1 MKTSAVAVRSVL
13 RDGLEHPSGYQT
25 ARAGLATFTAV
36 KLYRDGLD
44 GRYKRLGRF
53 PLPSRYTQEGGR
65 RQRGGAARPAEAIAR
80 RLLAWAA
87 PVFHARTPIRAIMRP
102 QCPAWRCVSHP

>member
-1 MKTSAVAVRSVL
+1 MKTCAVAVRSVL

-44 GRYKRLGRF
+44 GRYKRQAFRNFMADVCALDKG
-53 PLPSRYTQEGGR
+53 TQELR
-65 RQRGGAARPAEAIAR
+65 EKASALAEH
-80 RLLAWAA
+80 LLIS
-87 PVFHARTPIRAIMRP
+87 T
-102 QCPAWRCVSHP
+102 QK

>member
-44 GRYKRLGRF
+44 GRYKPLRGF
-53 PLPSRYTQEGGR
+53 PRSGGT
-65 RQRGGAARPAEAIAR
+65 GFMGCC
-80 RLLAWAA
+80 A
-87 PVFHARTPIRAIMRP
+87 PEIRA
-102 QCPAWRCVSHP
+102 ASAFWVSSSATKGQVFQLSMAPRATRSP